1 MKSGNLNLQATH
13 FTGKESVDPSSC
25 CKIVALGKER
35 FSLVEGS
42 KIQPNCRSGIGC
54 FPCGGRDGCLR
65 QRKPLPREA
74 TSLSK
79 PLPQISRK
87 TRRKLLAFKENCS
100 FLVLRMGANTKGNDT
115 ILPTRTTKQ
124 KRTNNGFRN
133 TEKHPEDLCN
143 IVISLKIQYH

>member
-1 MKSGNLNLQATH
+1 MKSGNLNLQATR

-35 FSLVEGS
+35 FSLVAGS
-42 KIQPNCRSGIGC
+42 KIQPTCRSGIGC
-54 FPCGGRDGCLR
+54 FPGGGMVVWGNVNHFQERP
-65 QRKPLPREA
+65 PLCP
-74 TSLSK
+74 K

-100 FLVLRMGANTKGNDT
+100 FLVLRMGANAKGNDT
-115 ILPTRTTKQ
+115 IFPTRTTKQ

-133 TEKHPEDLCN
+133 TEKHPGR
-143 IVISLKIQYH
+143 SLKYCD

>member
-1 MKSGNLNLQATH
+1 MLCSSG
-13 FTGKESVDPSSC
+13 
-25 CKIVALGKER
+25 
-35 FSLVEGS
+35 
-42 KIQPNCRSGIGC
+42 
-54 FPCGGRDGCLR
+54 GGGGGGDGCLR

-87 TRRKLLAFKENCS
+87 TWRKLLAFKENCS

-143 IVISLKIQYH
+143 IVISVKIQYH